1 MNKFINSQLKK
12 KGFKV
17 FKFKDESIHSDIKK
31 CINKYFNKSTSHY
44 KNLKL
49 NKFRKI
55 ALKCQNSIIKLNIHK
70 RFAKSENKRIKK
82 MLAGDTPLYETQLF
96 LRVIRPIGKNGNETG
111 EAVGWHRET
120 FYTNYQFVKHGI
132 NIWFPVKNV
141 NRNNNLKYI
150 EDSHLIDDSK
160 IERRKVRMTKEYKL
174 KNPTKK
180 FSVGHKLGFLY
191 HPKKIVSGVNL
202 KKIISMKIPE
212 KCYALFSTM
221 LVHGNS
227 QNFSKKIRFA
237 IGFGFIPKSKM
248 PRKKILDPRRSS
260 TKIPNLLAY
269 KNYELSIF

>member
-1 MNKFINSQLKK
+1 MNRFLNPQLKK

-17 FKFKDESIHSDIKK
+17 FKFKDESIHSDIRK
-31 CINKYFNKSTSHY
+31 CINKYFNKSTSYY
-44 KNLKL
+44 KNLEL

-55 ALKCQNSIIKLNIHK
+55 ALKCQNSIIKLNIHE

-82 MLAGDTPLYETQLF
+82 MLNGDLPLYETQLF
-96 LRVIRPIGKNGNETG
+96 LRAIRPINKNGDATG
-111 EAVGWHRET
+111 EAVDWHRET

-141 NRNNNLKYI
+141 NKKNNLKFI
-150 EDSHLIDDSK
+150 EGSHMIDDFK
-160 IERRKVRMTKEYKL
+160 IKRRKIKMTKAKKL

-191 HPKKIVSGVNL
+191 HPKKIISGVNL
-202 KKIISMKIPE
+202 KKIKSMKIPE
-212 KCYALFSTM
+212 KSYSLFSTM

-227 QNFSKKIRFA
+227 QNYSDKIRFA

-260 TKIPNLLAY
+260 TKIQNLLAY
-269 KNYELSIF
+269 KDYG